1 MLFDDLKKAKMQAM
15 KDHDAEARSVLES
28 VISRSMLQQVELKAA
43 GKELTDS
50 DVLSNIQK
58 IVKELE
64 EEKSSFE
71 AAGRLDNVAELAK
84 KIEYI
89 SKFLPKQLTEEEIKS
104 IIQSLPDKTIPAVM
118 KHFKTNYNGQCDMG
132 LVSRIAKNA

>member
-89 SKFLPKQLTEEEIKS
+89 SKFLPKQLTEEEIKN

-118 KHFKTNYNGQCDMG
+118 KYFKTNYNGQCDMG

>member
-28 VISRSMLQQVELKAA
+28 VISRSMLQQVELKAN

-50 DVLSNIQK
+50 DVLNNIQK
-58 IVKELE
+58 VVKELE
-64 EEKSSFE
+64 EEKAGFQT
-71 AAGRLDNVAELAK
+71 AGRNEIVAELSK
-84 KIEYI
+84 KIEFI
-89 SKFLPKQLTEEEIKS
+89 SKFLPKQLTEEEIKN
-104 IIQSLPDKTIPAVM
+104 IISTLEDKSIPAVM